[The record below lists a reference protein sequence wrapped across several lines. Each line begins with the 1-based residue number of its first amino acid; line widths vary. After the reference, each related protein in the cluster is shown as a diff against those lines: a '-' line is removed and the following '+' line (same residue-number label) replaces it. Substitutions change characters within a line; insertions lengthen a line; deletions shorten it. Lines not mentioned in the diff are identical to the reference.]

1 MIDGVSLLVID
12 HPSLE
17 SIGVCPLLEFKQ
29 QGKFFTARYKGLY
42 FKMQANSCRVN
53 GSLHKFKNNG
63 EHNVDDFTL
72 SDLEDV
78 ISELQESIGIDIKNT
93 IVQNL
98 EIGINLNLEYNPLIF
113 ADSIIGMKYAR
124 GRPRETN
131 IGKEV
136 NFQQYS
142 NKIYS
147 KSEQDKQFAGENIIR
162 IETRFNKMTKARK
175 ELFVKSRSENI
186 YLSNLLTPSFW
197 FQAGRY
203 LKAMV
208 EDFKIVDVN
217 KLLYSDIPK
226 EDKLVFHEW
235 SYRYRYAVSD
245 SEKQTLDRKLN
256 RLISKYSMSNVHKDF
271 KKLVDEKIS
280 ILLSH
285 PHIKSYVDSL
295 DKIRNDIL

>member
-1 MIDGVSLLVID
+1 MIDGVSLLVFDSSNI
-12 HPSLE
+12 E
-17 SIGVCPLLEFKQ
+17 SIRECSLLEFEPK
-29 QGKFFTARYKGLY
+29 GSCLSAKYKGVS
-42 FKMQANSCRVN
+42 FKMQANSCRIN

-63 EHNVDDFTL
+63 EHNADDFTL
-72 SDLEDV
+72 SDLECV
-78 ISELQESIGIDIKNT
+78 ISELQDSIGIDIENA

-162 IETRFNKMTKARK
+162 VEARFNKMIKARK

-186 YLSNLLTPSFW
+186 YLSDLLAPSFW

-203 LKAMV
+203 LKSMV
-208 EDFKIVDVN
+208 DDFKIVDIN
-217 KLLYSDIPK
+217 KLLNSDIPK
-226 EDKLVFHEW
+226 EDKLTFHEW
-235 SYRYRYAVSD
+235 GYRYRYAISD

-256 RLISKYSMSNVHKDF
+256 KLISKYSMNDVHKDF
-271 KKLVDEKIS
+271 KNLVDEKIS

-285 PHIKSYVDSL
+285 PHIKPYVDSL
-295 DKIRNDIL
+295 NKIRNDIL